1 MISALLHRGTC
12 NFEQQFNYDAR
23 YQHEIIDIDPRA
35 GARLAGFQML
45 SNYRGPA
52 SARDI
57 VLGAFIGSTV
67 EGDCGP
73 CAQLTVDMALAAGAD
88 PDALRACLAGQDAGD
103 LTLGYRF
110 AQAAIAGAPSL
121 DELRG
126 RIHAAHGPRAV
137 VAATFAAAFG
147 RTYPVLKRGMGHGQ
161 TCKRLQVGDVAVDVA
176 AA

>member
-1 MISALLHRGTC
+1 MIRSILHKGTRT
-12 NFEQQFNYDAR
+12 FERRFGYDAS

-57 VLGAFIGSTV
+57 VLGAFIGSTI

-88 PDALRACLAGQDAGD
+88 PHAVRACLAGQDAGD
-103 LTLGYRF
+103 LTVGYRF
-110 AQAAIAGAPSL
+110 AQAAIAGGANL
-121 DELRG
+121 DALRD
-126 RIHAAHGPRAV
+126 RIRAAHGPRAV

-161 TCKRLQVGDVAVDVA
+161 ACQRLKVGDMAVDMGIT
-176 AA
+176 